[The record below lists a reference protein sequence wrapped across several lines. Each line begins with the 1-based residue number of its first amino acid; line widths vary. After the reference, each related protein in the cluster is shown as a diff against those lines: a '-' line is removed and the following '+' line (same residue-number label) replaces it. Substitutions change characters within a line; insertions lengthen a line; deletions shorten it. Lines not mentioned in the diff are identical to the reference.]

1 MGMKGNDQW
10 IHDVKG
16 KVMDILKYRDEDR
29 NLVLIQLGETMPDAQ
44 SHWDTL
50 RQYLDDDYR
59 FRSFLYDL
67 ITHFKE
73 KKRTSNVKDGRRA
86 GAASQ
91 AKIHFSR
98 SEKKASTKENDF
110 YSSTVFNVAS
120 GLARGLAIFAVGVLE
135 AIAHSQKKVD
145 HFHAL
150 HGYGMYGDPAIANMF
165 NRLNPPRAFPIY
177 IELTIHF

>member
-1 MGMKGNDQW
+1 MGMNGNDQW

-16 KVMDILKYRDEDR
+16 KVMHFLKDREEDR
-29 NLVLIQLGETMPDAQ
+29 NFVLIQLGEIKPYAY

-50 RQYLDDDYR
+50 RRYLNDDER
-59 FRSFLYDL
+59 FRSFLDYL
-67 ITHFKE
+67 IRHLKE
-73 KKRTSNVKDGRRA
+73 KMSTSNVRDGRRA

-91 AKIHFSR
+91 AKIHCSR

-120 GLARGLAIFAVGVLE
+120 GFARGFAIFAAGLLE

-150 HGYGMYGDPAIANMF
+150 HGYGMYGDPAIADMF
-165 NRLNPPRAFPIY
+165 NRLNSPRAFPIY